1 MREGSATRRLIV
13 NADDFGVTEGVSRG
27 ILRAHREGL
36 VTSTTVLASLPAQ
49 PELDAVARDSAG
61 LGLGLH
67 FNLTLGR
74 PVSPPETVG
83 SLVDAEGRF
92 GRDLAVLQERARPD
106 EVRREC
112 EAQIEAFTRR
122 FGRGPTHL
130 DSHHHAHRLSR
141 VMDAVVDV
149 VLAARLPLRSQD
161 PGFRDG
167 LRRRDIATTDSFV
180 GDADVEP
187 YWTTERLLD
196 QLATLPLG
204 LTELMCHP
212 GFFDE
217 HLAYSRYGRQREVE
231 LATFCDPEAR
241 ATLER
246 LDIQLCHFGALG
258 ASG

>member
-1 MREGSATRRLIV
+1 MREGSAARRLIV

-27 ILRAHREGL
+27 ILRAHHEGL

-49 PELDAVARDSAG
+49 TELDAVARDSAG

-83 SLVDAEGRF
+83 SLVDAEGRYR
-92 GRDLAVLQERARPD
+92 RDLAVLQERARQD

-161 PGFRDG
+161 AGFRDG

-231 LATFCDPEAR
+231 LAAFCDREAR

>member
-49 PELDAVARDSAG
+49 TELDAVARDSAG

>member
-1 MREGSATRRLIV
+1 
-13 NADDFGVTEGVSRG
+13 
-27 ILRAHREGL
+27 
-36 VTSTTVLASLPAQ
+36 
-49 PELDAVARDSAG
+49 
-61 LGLGLH
+61 
-67 FNLTLGR
+67 
-74 PVSPPETVG
+74 
-83 SLVDAEGRF
+83 
-92 GRDLAVLQERARPD
+92 
-106 EVRREC
+106 
-112 EAQIEAFTRR
+112 
-122 FGRGPTHL
+122 
-130 DSHHHAHRLSR
+130 
-141 VMDAVVDV
+141 MDAVVDV

-161 PGFRDG
+161 AGFRDG

-231 LATFCDPEAR
+231 LAAFCDPEAR

-258 ASG
+258 AFG